1 MLGSGQGRTR
11 IRLQSERAVQRRV
24 CPSEVRK
31 EEERGF
37 PCLLCMAGSPTWDP
51 NYHPYPFTL
60 PAIDSPSTS
69 DSLSGGRW
77 MDRASAIKPKN
88 DCFRAVFT
96 EMKKME
102 WL

>member
-1 MLGSGQGRTR
+1 MEFQNQLPKK
-11 IRLQSERAVQRRV
+11 RRV
-24 CPSEVRK
+24 V
-31 EEERGF
+31 F
-37 PCLLCMAGSPTWDP
+37 DYLFLLAGSPTWDP

-77 MDRASAIKPKN
+77 MDRAGAIKPKN

-96 EMKKME
+96 EMKKIE